1 MVFLPMTKNLDG
13 DNSKWPL
20 KDAQS
25 QAVRSEVFFSHCCY
39 SVERSIFR
47 ETKSKER
54 CERETDFYG
63 FVNAALI
70 FANSFLSLSPIPG
83 GDSCH

>member
-1 MVFLPMTKNLDG
+1 MVFKPVTKNLDG
-13 DNSKWPL
+13 ENGRPESSGTIGSIFLPL
-20 KDAQS
+20 LLLGRKIHFS
-25 QAVRSEVFFSHCCY
+25 RSEG
-39 SVERSIFR
+39 
-47 ETKSKER
+47 KER